1 MRIISVVG
9 KVDSRVLVYPLARA
23 LSMQGLTGIITDDGS
38 YRRLYPGKTKIGC
51 INGIDIS
58 VNANMDESTIHSLDN
73 SGIDYDNLIFVS
85 YDYIHPESD
94 GIIICHGVDR
104 SIMAL
109 DELPEEDE
117 FIIPKKQE
125 TVGNAADQDKNSD
138 NESDE
143 QNTDKTNDNTG
154 KLDELSERDKL
165 IKLQE
170 DNPNRIFIPD
180 KPYVEVQIGYAPAPK
195 NKDIIAISI
204 KDGLMKYVY
213 TCEEQH
219 RIIVNAEQNYVNCIA
234 KIASKVTGIDA
245 KELAILLTR
254 EEGSGAVSKK

>member
-125 TVGNAADQDKNSD
+125 TVGNDADQDKNSD

-204 KDGLMKYVY
+204 KEGLMKYVY

>member
-117 FIIPKKQE
+117 FIIPEKQE
-125 TVGNAADQDKNSD
+125 TVGNDADQDKNSD

-143 QNTDKTNDNTG
+143 QSTDKTNDNTG

-204 KDGLMKYVY
+204 KEGLMKYVY